1 MVQIGTFTH
10 KADGFF
16 GRIRTLTLNAEVTI
30 LPIDETDAENAPNHR
45 IFADGLEVGAAWD
58 RTGERAGA
66 YLSVTIDDP
75 SFVEPIRARMFESD
89 TRKDVWNLHWTR
101 KTRRDEQA

>member
-1 MVQIGTFTH
+1 MTQIGTFTRNS
-10 KADGFF
+10 DGFF
-16 GRIRTLTLNAEVTI
+16 GRIRTLTLDAEVTI
-30 LPIDETDAENAPNHR
+30 LPADETDAENAPNHR
-45 IFADGLEVGAAWD
+45 IFGDGLEIGAAWD

-89 TRKDVWNLHWTR
+89 TNKHVWNLHWTR

>member
-1 MVQIGTFTH
+1 MAQIGTFTR
-10 KADGFF
+10 KDDGFF
-16 GRIRTLTLNAEVTI
+16 GRIRTLTLDAEVTI

-89 TRKDVWNLHWTR
+89 TRKDTWNLHWSR
-101 KTRRDEQA
+101 KSRRDEQA

>member
-1 MVQIGTFTH
+1 MAQIGTFTRNN
-10 KADGFF
+10 DGFF
-16 GRIRTLTLNAEVTI
+16 GRIRTLTLDAEVTI
-30 LPIDETDAENAPNHR
+30 LPIDETDAENVPNHR

-75 SFVEPIRARMFESD
+75 SFAEPIRARMFESD
-89 TRKDVWNLHWTR
+89 SRKDVWNLHWTR
-101 KTRRDEQA
+101 KARRDEQA

>member
-1 MVQIGTFTH
+1 MAQIGTFTR

-16 GRIRTLTLNAEVTI
+16 GRIRTLTLDAEVTI
-30 LPIDETDAENAPNHR
+30 HPIDETDAENAPSHR

-75 SFVEPIRARMFESD
+75 SFVKPIRARLFESD
-89 TRKDVWNLHWTR
+89 TKKDVWNLHWTCKMR
-101 KTRRDEQA
+101 CDGEA